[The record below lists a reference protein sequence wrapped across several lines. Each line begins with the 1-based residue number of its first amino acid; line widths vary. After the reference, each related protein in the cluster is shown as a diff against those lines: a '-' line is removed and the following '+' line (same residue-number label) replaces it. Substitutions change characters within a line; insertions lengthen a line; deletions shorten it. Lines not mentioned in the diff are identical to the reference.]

1 MEMAMLMAGGLLR
14 ERGASSPWLR
24 GSGADGLLRLAVA
37 LLLIAGGVLTLQT
50 RGLHWLWALLT

>member
-1 MEMAMLMAGGLLR
+1 MEMAMLGVCGLLR
-14 ERGASSPWLR
+14 ERGASPWVH

-37 LLLIAGGVLTLQT
+37 LLLIAGGVLTLQP

>member
-1 MEMAMLMAGGLLR
+1 MEMAMLMASGVLR
-14 ERGASSPWLR
+14 ERGASPRLH

-37 LLLIAGGVLTLQT
+37 LLFIAGGVLTLQV